1 MGGESAAAKKERL
14 EREAREA
21 EEKAERERRERIHN
35 EKMDQINSFKNSQD
49 IGTFLRPIIPIDPN
63 PHTKLH

>member
-1 MGGESAAAKKERL
+1 MGGESAAAKKER
-14 EREAREA
+14 E
-21 EEKAERERRERIHN
+21 ERERREAEEAERQRIHN
-35 EKMDQINSFKNSQD
+35 EKMYQINSFKNSQD